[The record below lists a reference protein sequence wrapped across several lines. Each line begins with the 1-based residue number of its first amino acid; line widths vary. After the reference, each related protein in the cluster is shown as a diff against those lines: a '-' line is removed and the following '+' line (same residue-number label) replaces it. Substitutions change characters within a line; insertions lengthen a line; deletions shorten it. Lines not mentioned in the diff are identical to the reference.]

1 MALAFVALFTGL
13 GYIDCDRPA
22 MAASIAAIAA
32 AATLIESLPINQR
45 LDDNIS
51 VPGAV
56 ALLGFL
62 LRNAMVAA

>member
-1 MALAFVALFTGL
+1 MAFSFVAFFCGL
-13 GYIDCDRPA
+13 GYFECDMRA
-22 MAASIAAIAA
+22 MAGSIAIIAA
-32 AATLIESLPINQR
+32 VATVIESLPVDQK

-62 LRNAMVAA
+62 LRGAMLAA